1 MNSDKAE
8 DCRTMIDYLL
18 GLVHEGKL
26 KYEYVMPFYSYWI
39 AVDLFYMLSHLEGIS
54 VGGIKIEMIDILEH

>member
-26 KYEYVMPFYSYWI
+26 KYEYVMSFNSFWI
-39 AVDLFYMLSHLEGIS
+39 AADLFDMLSHLEGIAA
-54 VGGIKIEMIDILEH
+54 GGIKIKMIDILEY

>member
-1 MNSDKAE
+1 
-8 DCRTMIDYLL
+8 MIDYLL

>member
-8 DCRTMIDYLL
+8 DCRAMIDYLL

-26 KYEYVMPFYSYWI
+26 KYEYVTPAIQLLQLILLACSLIWR
-39 AVDLFYMLSHLEGIS
+39 ALPA
-54 VGGIKIEMIDILEH
+54 GGIKIETIDILEH